1 MGPSCVLAV
10 SGTPGTGKTHLC
22 AELALHGWTVLSLA
36 DLAQQH
42 GCIGA
47 MDEKDDAA
55 PIDVHRLAD
64 AWSPPGEGRWL
75 VDGHLAHLLDADGI
89 VLLRCAPAKLE
100 QRLLERGYAEGK
112 VRANVEWEMLAGHWS
127 ELMEFEIERPLLE
140 LDAGSMTIAELGKR
154 VTAWV
159 EAGLSGPSTAEH
171 AAAAID
177 WLAESS
183 N

>member
-1 MGPSCVLAV
+1 
-10 SGTPGTGKTHLC
+10 
-22 AELALHGWTVLSLA
+22 
-36 DLAQQH
+36 
-42 GCIGA
+42 
-47 MDEKDDAA
+47 
-55 PIDVHRLAD
+55 
-64 AWSPPGEGRWL
+64 
-75 VDGHLAHLLDADGI
+75 
-89 VLLRCAPAKLE
+89 
-100 QRLLERGYAEGK
+100 
-112 VRANVEWEMLAGHWS
+112 MLAGHWS

-140 LDAGSMTIAELGKR
+140 LDAGMMTIAELGKR